1 MKFVDVYPY
10 TTKVFPTLPCFFF
23 GVKIFGTHSHFQY
36 SKHPLHLDRT
46 VHPVHGSFFTQDIF
60 IGFLSLINEA
70 FGNAF
75 LNMVLGSTAGFFAI
89 SIAKENRLEYFNT
102 LEVYA
107 LEGNLE
113 PFTNMI
119 AGLESLQ

>member
-1 MKFVDVYPY
+1 M
-10 TTKVFPTLPCFFF
+10 
-23 GVKIFGTHSHFQY
+23 
-36 SKHPLHLDRT
+36 
-46 VHPVHGSFFTQDIF
+46 
-60 IGFLSLINEA
+60 
-70 FGNAF
+70 
-75 LNMVLGSTAGFFAI
+75 NMVLGSTAGFFAI

-119 AGLESLQ
+119 AGLESVQLDRYICMAGQTQDMKHSSTMG